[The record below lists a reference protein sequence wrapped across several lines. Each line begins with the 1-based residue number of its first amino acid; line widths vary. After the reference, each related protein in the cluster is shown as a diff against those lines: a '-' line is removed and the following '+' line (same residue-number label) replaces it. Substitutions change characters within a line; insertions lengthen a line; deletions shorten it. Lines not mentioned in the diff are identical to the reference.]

1 MAKVWSKRFDNSLN
15 PFIEKFNASIGFDRK
30 LILEDL
36 DCSIAHAKMLG
47 KTQVLSSSEASQII
61 TGLELIKVEYLEGKF
76 IPGPPSED
84 IHYCI
89 EEKLISIIGETGKK
103 LHTGR
108 SRNDQ
113 VGTDIR
119 LWLRKEID
127 NLDILITEWRNS
139 NYRANGF

>member
-1 MAKVWSKRFDNSLN
+1 MSKVWSNRFDSSLN
-15 PFIEKFNASIGFDRK
+15 PFIEKFNASISFDKK
-30 LILEDL
+30 LILEDI

-47 KTQVLSSSEASQII
+47 KTNVLSSEESLKII
-61 TGLELIKVEYLEGKF
+61 NGLEIIKNGFLEGKF
-76 IPGPPSED
+76 SPDLNSED

-89 EEKLISIIGETGKK
+89 EEELIKLIGETGKK

-119 LWLRKEID
+119 LWLRKNID
-127 NLDILITEWRNS
+127 YIDTLIVDYKNL
-139 NYRANGF
+139 YF

>member
-1 MAKVWSKRFDNSLN
+1 MSKVWSNRFDSGLN
-15 PFIEKFNASIGFDRK
+15 PFIEEFNASIGFDRK

-47 KTQVLSSSEASQII
+47 KTQVLSSSEASQIN

-89 EEKLISIIGETGKK
+89 EEKLISIIVYY
-103 LHTGR
+103 LF
-108 SRNDQ
+108 S
-113 VGTDIR
+113 
-119 LWLRKEID
+119 
-127 NLDILITEWRNS
+127 
-139 NYRANGF
+139 

>member
-1 MAKVWSKRFDNSLN
+1 
-15 PFIEKFNASIGFDRK
+15 
-30 LILEDL
+30 
-36 DCSIAHAKMLG
+36 MLV
-47 KTQVLSSSEASQII
+47 KTKVLSSSEALQII
-61 TGLELIKVEYLEGKF
+61 DGLELIKVEYLEGKF
-76 IPGPPSED
+76 YPSPPSED

-89 EEKLISIIGETGKK
+89 EEKLISLIGETGKK

-127 NLDILITEWRNS
+127 NIEILITD
-139 NYRANGF
+139 